1 MVAPVVIDASVTAA
15 WCFHDEATE
24 ASQALRRG
32 LIHRTVLVP
41 LLWHVECANLLLT
54 AERRKRITADQAAE
68 LLDLLGSLPVRTD
81 PETERLRGPVYRL
94 ATTHGLTVYDAVYLD
109 LAIRRGA
116 ELATRDKALRR
127 AAAGLDVTL
136 VAT

>member
-32 LIHRTVLVP
+32 LVHRTVLVP

-81 PETERLRGPVYRL
+81 PETERLRGSVYRL
-94 ATTHGLTVYDAVYLD
+94 ATAHGLTVYDAVYLD

-127 AAAGLDVTL
+127 AAADLDVTL